1 MGEEL
6 TSEEVNH
13 LEGASAGDDDLTV
26 ADEGEIV
33 AAFAAEMGVVG
44 HEHQAE
50 ARGVVV
56 VLGVRS
62 RFLLCGRDSERE
74 KNPLKIFQFF
84 FGRGHG
90 IEKSCTFVLWNWR
103 NYGSF

>member
-1 MGEEL
+1 MSSEEL

-13 LEGASAGDDDLTV
+13 LEGACAVDDDLTV

-33 AAFAAEMGVVG
+33 AAFAAKVGVVG

-56 VLGVRS
+56 VPSVKGVAYSCQSADTARIFS
-62 RFLLCGRDSERE
+62 SICAAHASEPGR
-74 KNPLKIFQFF
+74 
-84 FGRGHG
+84 
-90 IEKSCTFVLWNWR
+90 W
-103 NYGSF
+103 